1 MWQVKA
7 AFEQWFE
14 KPEPRKGTGRN
25 IFPMVTVK
33 DLSQSS
39 DTLSQTTTC
48 AGVAMSI
55 KRLLSKSTRKWA
67 AELGVLCLTMFDHM
81 KKDLVMKAFW
91 TTSKTQEMLWRCLKG
106 PGDAF
111 SSVPIMRGLTETCWI
126 HKQVRLW

>member
-14 KPEPRKGTGRN
+14 KPEPQKGTGRN
-25 IFPMVTVK
+25 IFPVVIVK

-55 KRLLSKSTRKWA
+55 KRLLNQSTRKWA

-81 KKDLVMKAFW
+81 KKYLV
-91 TTSKTQEMLWRCLKG
+91 
-106 PGDAF
+106 
-111 SSVPIMRGLTETCWI
+111 I
-126 HKQVRLW
+126 HSALCRS